1 LYLTTLLID
10 STGGLVVVFPYLYPT
25 SNEGMR
31 LEPGRTLTIGDPK
44 QLRLQ
49 AKESGRAEALV
60 IASRTPMERAVK
72 TLVSLAQ
79 ELNRSEGALA
89 LREPVEVVGDLLA
102 DLSEE
107 RSIAVVRA
115 RHISTAEI
123 ATLSITFEVS

>member
-1 LYLTTLLID
+1 
-10 STGGLVVVFPYLYPT
+10 VFPYLYPT

-31 LEPGRTLTIGDPK
+31 LDPGRTLTIGDPK

-49 AKESGRAEALV
+49 ARESGTAEALV

-107 RSIAVVRA
+107 RSIAAVRA
-115 RHISTAEI
+115 RRISTAEI